1 MFRGLSK
8 LFLSPVLLVFL
19 VIAIEQLCFRFS
31 EAYAT
36 WRTDW
41 IWKHNDSAGKMAGV
55 FSLLPL
61 SQLAEPPSGDL
72 NASNERLARDESLYA
87 KKILDYMRPLRDE
100 LYDSS
105 LRQNSLRDFEVRR
118 VGQIHD
124 LALPVLSEPATTQDV
139 KDGLARR
146 EGEAVSSSK
155 AALLFVFPP
164 KHEMSESEFRAQ
176 RLKLESKFIS
186 FLKRGIACGIIHV
199 DSAEQLNEA
208 VLFLRQNEKKL
219 APVVLAWGSGESA
232 GILSEAVTLS
242 PNLYQAVVF
251 ESPKAKNFAS
261 VETQFESPWV
271 LGLQYLGVSG
281 LDRDLTMKMIAWV
294 RAGRE
299 NSHPKSARLGGLLHV
314 SSGFS
319 NLRDKGQTFGEAYFL
334 ECAKRIPQETVD
346 QAMEEWSVTP
356 ELEDKENP
364 AGADQDKLALG
375 LIEEKSANQLPATL
389 GKNIVDLDLPIATS
403 SPSASYD
410 CQLLRDYRSEKPESR
425 NVENKELILQL
436 GRMFEKKGVLGEI
449 GKRDEFFVLYY
460 RSLKALDK

>member
-1 MFRGLSK
+1 MFRGIAK
-8 LFLSPVLLVFL
+8 FFLSPVLLVL
-19 VIAIEQLCFRFS
+19 VVIAIEQLCFRFS
-31 EAYAT
+31 EAYAM
-36 WRTDW
+36 WKTDW

-61 SQLAEPPSGDL
+61 SQLAEPPAGDL
-72 NASNERLARDESLYA
+72 NSSNERMARAESLFA
-87 KKILDYMRPLRDE
+87 KKVLGYMRPIRDE
-100 LYDSS
+100 LYESS

-124 LALPVLSEPATTQDV
+124 LALPGLSEPATAQDV

-146 EGEAVSSSK
+146 EGESISSSK

-164 KHEMSESEFRAQ
+164 KHEISESEFRTR
-176 RLKLESKFIS
+176 RLKLESKLVS

-199 DSAEQLNEA
+199 ASADQLNQA
-208 VLFLRQNEKKL
+208 VNFLRQKEKKL
-219 APVVLAWGSGESA
+219 APLVFAWGTGESA

-271 LGLQYLGVSG
+271 LGLQYLGANG
-281 LDRDLTMKMIAWV
+281 LDGDLTMKMIAWV

-299 NSHPKSARLGGLLHV
+299 NPHPKSARLGGLLHV
-314 SSGFS
+314 TPDFS
-319 NLRDKGQTFGEAYFL
+319 DLRDKGQTFGEAYLL
-334 ECAKRIPQETVD
+334 ECAKRIAQETVE
-346 QAMEEWSVTP
+346 QAMEEWSATP
-356 ELEDKENP
+356 EPEDKENP
-364 AGADQDKLALG
+364 TGANQDKPALG
-375 LIEEKSANQLPATL
+375 LTEEKSADKLSTTG
-389 GKNIVDLDLPIATS
+389 GKKIVDLDLPVATS
-403 SPSASYD
+403 LPSASYD

-425 NVENKELILQL
+425 NMDNKELILQL
-436 GRMFEKKGVLGEI
+436 GRMFEKKGILKEI